1 MNTSQ
6 QKAPLERGHLRTA
19 QKGIADMTSVNT
31 LDFAGKAIRQDA
43 LGFICLTDMWK
54 ASGESRKRSIHH
66 FMASPATQELL
77 AESLKCTDSGQMLQH
92 KQVRT
97 ERGRYGGTWGTKE
110 LAIAY
115 AKYLS
120 PKFHLWALKVIR
132 ERMEEEA
139 DPELGIHRAT
149 DRAKARW
156 KGMGHS
162 EQWIANRLRGIS
174 VRNELTTLCQSRGF
188 RFGQHYANVTNAL
201 YIGLFGQNA
210 GDIRESRGLPE
221 KCNVRDAMDSNE
233 ILATALAENLTR
245 TRAEEQRLWGAS
257 DICDAANHCGNMV
270 AVAVKGAITGK
281 VA

>member
-1 MNTSQ
+1 MNS
-6 QKAPLERGHLRTA
+6 
-19 QKGIADMTSVNT
+19 INT

-43 LGFICLTDMWK
+43 SGFICLTDMWK
-54 ASGESRKRSIHH
+54 ASGESRKRSIHN
-66 FMASPATQELL
+66 FLASPTTQELL
-77 AESLKCTDSGQMLQH
+77 AESSKCIDSGQLLQH

-110 LAIAY
+110 LSIAY

-132 ERMEEEA
+132 ERMEEEV

-149 DRAKARW
+149 ERARKRW
-156 KGMGHS
+156 VATGHS

-188 RFGQHYANVTNAL
+188 KFAQHYANVTNAL
-201 YIGLFGQNA
+201 YIGLFGQSA
-210 GDIRESRGLPE
+210 GDIRENRGLPD
-221 KCNVRDAMDSNE
+221 KGNVRDAMDSNE

-245 TRAEEQRLWGAS
+245 TRAEEQRLWGSS
-257 DICDAANHCGNMV
+257 DICDAANHCGKLV
-270 AVAVKGAITGK
+270 AGAVKGALQNRT
-281 VA
+281 AA